1 MASGLVLL
9 IEDDPYQQKL
19 YTRALESAGYTVAV
33 GSKGEMAPRL
43 CDLNGPRM
51 VILDINL
58 PGISGIE
65 TCKRIRQQY
74 SVGVPIIFVTSTD
87 KLEVM
92 RECVEAGGD
101 DFMVKGANIK
111 GYLERVGYWMGRR
124 CLTPAERQAVLRKV
138 VSRLPPR
145 VSAVETSANDTA
157 RTAEGLDAQ
166 AILQMVGFVA
176 EARASAPPEFG
187 RQASEKFALLGYAA
201 GVVNALANWNL
212 DVKMR
217 FVPHLRALLV
227 ETQLLSPNEIEASVG
242 RWHTMYRIP
251 VFSDAC
257 RRGEEEYGLRLQGD
271 ADAKPSPLST
281 LLSTG

>member
-43 CDLNGPRM
+43 CDLNGPRL

-58 PGISGIE
+58 PGINGIE

-74 SVGVPIIFVTSTD
+74 SVGVPVIFVTSTD

-124 CLTPAERQAVLRKV
+124 CLTPAERQAVLKKV
-138 VSRLPPR
+138 VSRLPTRAGEAATP
-145 VSAVETSANDTA
+145 ANEETDVAPA
-157 RTAEGLDAQ
+157 LDAP
-166 AILQMVGFVA
+166 AVAEMAAFVA
-176 EARASAPPEFG
+176 QAREGAPPEFG

-217 FVPHLRALLV
+217 FVPHLRALLT
-227 ETQLLSPNEIEASVG
+227 ETQLLSPTEIEVSVG
-242 RWHTMYRIP
+242 RWHTMYRIA

-257 RRGEEEYGLRLQGD
+257 RKGEEEYGRRLQGAED
-271 ADAKPSPLST
+271 ARPSPIAS
-281 LLSTG
+281 LLPSS

>member
-33 GSKGEMAPRL
+33 GSRGEQAPRL
-43 CDLNGPRM
+43 CDLNGPRL

-65 TCKRIRQQY
+65 ACKRIRQQY
-74 SVGVPIIFVTSTD
+74 SVGVPVIFVTSTD

-124 CLTPAERQAVLRKV
+124 CLTPAERQAVLKKV
-138 VSRLPPR
+138 VSRLPANAGAGEAP
-145 VSAVETSANDTA
+145 STPETSAP
-157 RTAEGLDAQ
+157 AELDGPTVADM
-166 AILQMVGFVA
+166 AAFVA
-176 EARASAPPEFG
+176 EARSSAPPGFG
-187 RQASEKFALLGYAA
+187 RQASEKFVLLGYAA
-201 GVVNALANWNL
+201 GVVNALANSNL

-217 FVPHLRALLV
+217 FVPHLRALLT
-227 ETQLLSPNEIEASVG
+227 ETQLLSPNEIEVSVG
-242 RWHTMYRIP
+242 RWHTMYRIQ

-257 RRGEEEYGLRLQGD
+257 RKGEEDYGRRLQGD
-271 ADAKPSPLST
+271 TDAKPSPIAT
-281 LLSTG
+281 LLPSA

>member
-1 MASGLVLL
+1 MASGLILL

-19 YTRALESAGYTVAV
+19 YTRSLESAGYTVTV

-43 CDLNGPRM
+43 CDLNGPRL

-74 SVGVPIIFVTSTD
+74 SVGVPILFVTSTD

-92 RECVEAGGD
+92 RECIEAGGD

-124 CLTPAERQAVLRKV
+124 CLTPAERQAVLKKV
-138 VSRLPPR
+138 VSQLPPR
-145 VSAVETSANDTA
+145 GEADAPAKEEEASTSS
-157 RTAEGLDAQ
+157 GLDSE
-166 AILQMVGFVA
+166 AIAQMVAFVA
-176 EARASAPPEFG
+176 DARAGALPEFG
-187 RQASEKFALLGYAA
+187 RQASEKFILLGYAA

-217 FVPHLRALLV
+217 FVPHLRALLT
-227 ETQLLSPNEIEASVG
+227 ETQLLSPSEIEVSVG

-251 VFSDAC
+251 LFSDAC
-257 RRGEEEYGLRLQGD
+257 RKGEEEYGKRLQGD
-271 ADAKPSPLST
+271 ADARPSPVAS
-281 LLSTG
+281 LLPSA